1 MWKNDMN
8 SSTQNSSNEEW
19 LKVLSKGLVTIPKA
33 WREELGI
40 KSGGNVKASKV
51 GNTVVL
57 EPVIEYAPIRHY
69 TDKQVE
75 EFLREDEKQRKQ
87 IDKTLAKTKKG

>member
-1 MWKNDMN
+1 MN
-8 SSTQNSSNEEW
+8 TSAQNSSSEEW

-57 EPVIEYAPIRHY
+57 EPVIEYAPIRHF
-69 TDKQVE
+69 TDE
-75 EFLREDEKQRKQ
+75 EIDEFLREDARQGKLITKM
-87 IDKTLAKTKKG
+87 LAKTKKDKS